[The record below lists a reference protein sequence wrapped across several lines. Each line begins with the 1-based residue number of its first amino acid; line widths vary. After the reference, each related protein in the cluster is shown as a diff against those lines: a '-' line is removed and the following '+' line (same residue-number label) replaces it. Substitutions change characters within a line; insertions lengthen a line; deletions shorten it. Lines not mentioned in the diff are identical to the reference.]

1 MINPRLLEAAERWKN
16 PVPPEDKPSQK
27 TTTQNREQITK
38 KYSFLEGELAR
49 EVHDWIQKTYPDF
62 PNITKINY
70 DSNDKIIKGSNPFY
84 VTAVNDYFR
93 KNNLE
98 IRTASQAELEQILK
112 SNSLE
117 LEKHYEDTSL
127 VLRTEDEPNKYL
139 AKNLAG
145 QIKKRQKI
153 KLPLMIPLRGLT
165 LKQDSNSPHKY
176 SFQLTN
182 EVEIIY
188 SDKLAHENN
197 GKKFDEA
204 DEYGLPV
211 FNENGKRTFYTRNDG
226 LSGLCLGG
234 DLGLGAHY
242 DLLAYSAALGRVVLV
257 SPEGAQNF
265 EGYVSRLKQEKEK
278 QISEFDS
285 RFNEAVKYLKT
296 GKL

>member
-84 VTAVNDYFR
+84 VIAVNEHFR
-93 KNNLE
+93 ANSQ
-98 IRTASQAELEQILK
+98 IRTATQFELEQILK
-112 SNSLE
+112 TNSLE
-117 LEKHYEDTSL
+117 LKVCYEDTGL
-127 VLRTEDEPNKYL
+127 VLRSKDEPNKYL
-139 AKNLAG
+139 AQDLAG

-182 EVEIIY
+182 ETEIIY
-188 SDKLAHENN
+188 SDKLTYKNN
-197 GKKFDEA
+197 QKKFDEA

-211 FNENGKRTFYTRNDG
+211 FSENGKRTFYTIEDG
-226 LSGLCLGG
+226 LSGLYLDDGP
-234 DLGLGAHY
+234 GLGADYGH
-242 DLLAYSAALGRVVLV
+242 LADSNALGRVVLI
-257 SPEGAQNF
+257 SPERAQ
-265 EGYVSRLKQEKEK
+265 K
-278 QISEFDS
+278 I
-285 RFNEAVKYLKT
+285 
-296 GKL
+296 